1 MKRGFIFM
9 KNQLKQ
15 YETMFENKYYE
26 INNNDILLTA

>member
-1 MKRGFIFM
+1 MKSSFMFM

-26 INNNDILLTA
+26 VNTDVLLTT